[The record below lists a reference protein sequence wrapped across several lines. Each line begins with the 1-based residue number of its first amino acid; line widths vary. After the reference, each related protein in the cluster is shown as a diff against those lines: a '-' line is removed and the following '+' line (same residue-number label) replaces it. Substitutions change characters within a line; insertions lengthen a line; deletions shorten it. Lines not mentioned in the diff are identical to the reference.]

1 MLSSV
6 RIERELEGTPFLS
19 SSSFPSLVY
28 SYTSWLG
35 MNLILTPKYMLHCV
49 SFAFRTQQGDRYE
62 CTEEKEKGHLNIAC
76 FQASAQE
83 VEQLTARNNFS
94 GGVECLPLLVFPI

>member
-6 RIERELEGTPFLS
+6 QIERELEGTSFLS

-28 SYTSWLG
+28 TYASWPG
-35 MNLILTPKYMLHCV
+35 MNLILTPKYTLHCV
-49 SFAFRTQQGDRYE
+49 PFAFRTQQSDRYE
-62 CTEEKEKGHLNIAC
+62 CTEEKEKRHLDIAC
-76 FQASAQE
+76 FQAQE

-94 GGVECLPLLVFPI
+94 GGVECLPLLVFLI